1 MSITGFGETDSG
13 QRPCYTA
20 EHHNKKANTGIF
32 TSVSAIYPH
41 KPVGWTPAD
50 KSPDD
55 KIRAYTPSTHLIPAS
70 PVCAPT
76 FSNQDQLARNL
87 LGFRHFHVMSRVPA
101 MKSNPHP
108 TDGCDLAGQG
118 GNSLLLTA
126 LAVAVGSAAGL
137 LLVPVFLG
145 ILMLAAIPL
154 AASRLTHWLS
164 GEVTSPRAEKTP
176 LTPKF

>member
-1 MSITGFGETDSG
+1 
-13 QRPCYTA
+13 
-20 EHHNKKANTGIF
+20 
-32 TSVSAIYPH
+32 
-41 KPVGWTPAD
+41 
-50 KSPDD
+50 
-55 KIRAYTPSTHLIPAS
+55 
-70 PVCAPT
+70 
-76 FSNQDQLARNL
+76 
-87 LGFRHFHVMSRVPA
+87 

-164 GEVTSPRAEKTP
+164 GEVTSPRA
-176 LTPKF
+176 